1 MHIYNISTDI
11 NGNNGHYSDEWD
23 EWMNRA
29 YISRFDEDHF
39 ESRLNKLKAIAFD
52 SDEDNEI

>member
-1 MHIYNISTDI
+1 MDTYNISTDI
-11 NGNNGHYSDEWD
+11 NGDRGYFKEDWD

-39 ESRLNKLKAIAFD
+39 ESRLNKLRTVAWD
-52 SDEDNEI
+52 TEEEVDV

>member
-1 MHIYNISTDI
+1 MHIYNISDDI
-11 NGNNGHYSDEWD
+11 KGDKGCYSDEWD

-39 ESRLNKLKAIAFD
+39 ESRLNKLKAAAWD
-52 SDEDNEI
+52 NDENEEN